1 MMRGGLPACESR
13 GHGKGAAAVRKEAR
27 VGGSGSLRHGRYQLT
42 VDRGG
47 TRVTTTLR
55 VWQKLPLTWRG
66 RWSGGRVL
74 PPAGKRGVDAPKL
87 LCQPRGLTWS
97 GSRGCAWGNG
107 AQSLCYTG
115 GRVRGPEEWWRSE
128 ASRAPP
134 CWDPD
139 SWWRIRRS
147 RFTDH
152 RASVGEEGSPGG
164 TRTLGGGQRS
174 RSCACCCYHSNR
186 EPDVAILACDSP
198 ALRPSR
204 RRA

>member
-1 MMRGGLPACESR
+1 MRGGLPACESR

-66 RWSGGRVL
+66 RWSGGRFL
-74 PPAGKRGVDAPKL
+74 PPAGQRGVDSPEL
-87 LCQPRGLTWS
+87 LCQPPGLTWS
-97 GSRGCAWGNG
+97 GSRGCARGTG
-107 AQSLCYTG
+107 AQLLCYTG
-115 GRVRGPEEWWRSE
+115 GRVRGLEERWRPE

-134 CWDPD
+134 CWDPN
-139 SWWRIRRS
+139 SWWRIRS

-164 TRTLGGGQRS
+164 TRTLRGGQRS

-186 EPDVAILACDSP
+186 EPDVASSACDSP
-198 ALRPSR
+198 VLRPSR
-204 RRA
+204 RRS